1 MSREIKT
8 IPRLKVIL
16 GLFRFLKNPIPLID
30 EALIEYGDTYITYL
44 GATTKSFMSVDPDF
58 TQHILQKNN
67 KNYHKS
73 KLQTK
78 AVGKYVGQGLLTTN
92 GAYWLKQRR
101 LIQPGFKKDKIVKLM
116 SLMYEVVEEYVGE
129 LKIRLENGP
138 QEIEITEEMSL
149 LTLRIIS
156 KALFSTGIEGEQLEL
171 LNKAVTDLQSA
182 IIKNVRQPMF
192 GWWRKLTGE
201 DARNDKLSQ
210 QTYDLITKLIEDRRK
225 DAGEYNDLLDMLLHS
240 VYEDTGE
247 GMTTKQIL
255 DEALI
260 IFVAGHETTANALS
274 WTLYLLD
281 QHPDIAKK
289 LQAESEA
296 VELDGPISYADIA
309 KMEYNRQ
316 ILSESMR
323 LYPPAWITDR
333 VALEDDVANGVK
345 INKGDVIGLYI
356 YGTHHSPK
364 LWDDPE
370 KFDPSRFER
379 DKMKTYHPYAYYPFG
394 GGPRLC
400 IGQQFAMVEMQLSLM
415 ELVKNFNFK
424 LKEGHPIE
432 LSPLVTLRPA
442 HGLKMVVSNKDEMH

>member
-1 MSREIKT
+1 MTKAIKS
-8 IPRLKVIL
+8 IPRIKVIL
-16 GLFRFLKNPIPLID
+16 GLFKFLKNPIPLIN
-30 EALIEYGDTYITYL
+30 EAMEEYGDTYITYL
-44 GATTKSFMSVDPDF
+44 GATTRSYMSRDPDF
-58 TQHILQKNN
+58 TQYILQKNN

-92 GAYWLKQRR
+92 GEYWLKQRR

-116 SLMYEVVEEYVGE
+116 GLMYEVVEEYVGE
-129 LKIRLENGP
+129 LRSRLKDGP
-138 QEIEITEEMSL
+138 KEIEITEEMSL

-171 LNKAVTDLQSA
+171 LNKAVTDLQTA

-192 GWWRKLTGE
+192 NWWRSLTGE
-201 DARNDKLSQ
+201 NAKNDKLSQ
-210 QTYDLITKLIEDRRK
+210 QTYDLITDIIEARRK
-225 DAGEYNDLLDMLLHS
+225 DTGEYNDLLDMLLHS

-247 GMTTKQIL
+247 SMTTKQIL

-281 QHPDIAKK
+281 QHPDISDK
-289 LQAESEA
+289 LLAESNA
-296 VELDGPISYADIA
+296 VELSGDITYMDVA

-333 VALEDDVANGVK
+333 VALEDDEANGVK
-345 INKGDVIGLYI
+345 IKKGDVIGLYI

-370 KFDPSRFER
+370 KFDPSRFKK
-379 DKMKTYHPYAYYPFG
+379 DKMKSYHPYAYYPFG

-415 ELVKNFNFK
+415 ELIKNFKFE

-442 HGLKMVVSNKDEMH
+442 HGLKMNVSVR

>member
-1 MSREIKT
+1 MAKEIKT

-16 GLFRFLKNPIPLID
+16 GLFKFLKNPIPLID
-30 EALIEYGDTYITYL
+30 EAIIEYGDTYNTYI
-44 GATTKSFMSVDPDF
+44 GATTKAVMSVDPDF
-58 TQHILQKNN
+58 TQYILQKNN

-73 KLQTK
+73 ELQTK

-116 SLMYEVVEEYVGE
+116 GLMYEVVEEYVEE
-129 LKIRLENGP
+129 LKSRLKDGP
-138 QEIEITEEMSL
+138 QELEITEEMSL
-149 LTLRIIS
+149 LTLKVIS
-156 KALFSTGIEGEQLEL
+156 KALFSSGIEGEQLEL
-171 LNKAVTDLQSA
+171 LNRAVTDLQTA
-182 IIKNVRQPMF
+182 IIKSVRQPMF
-192 GWWRKLTGE
+192 NWWRSLTGE
-201 DARNDKLSQ
+201 NARNDKLSQ
-210 QTYDLITKLIEDRRK
+210 QTYDLITDIIEARRK
-225 DAGEYNDLLDMLLHS
+225 DTGEYNDLLDMLLHS
-240 VYEDTGE
+240 VYEDSGE
-247 GMTTKQIL
+247 RMTTKQIL

-281 QHPDIAKK
+281 KHPEISDKV
-289 LQAESEA
+289 LAESKG
-296 VELDGPISYADIA
+296 VEFDGDITYMDVA

-333 VALEDDVANGVK
+333 VALEDDEANGVK
-345 INKGDVIGLYI
+345 IKKGDVIGLYI

-379 DKMKTYHPYAYYPFG
+379 DKMKNYHPYAYYPFG

-415 ELVKNFNFK
+415 ELIKNFKFK

-442 HGLKMVVSNKDEMH
+442 HGLKMMVSVR

>member
-1 MSREIKT
+1 MAKEIKT

-16 GLFRFLKNPIPLID
+16 GLFRFLKNPIPLIN
-30 EALIEYGDTYITYL
+30 EAIEEYGDTYITYL
-44 GATTKSFMSVDPDF
+44 GATTKAIMSVDPDF
-58 TQHILQKNN
+58 TQYILQKNN

-73 KLQTK
+73 KLQTE
-78 AVGKYVGQGLLTTN
+78 AVGKYVGKGLLTAN

-116 SLMYEVVEEYVGE
+116 SLMYEVVEDYVEE
-129 LKIRLENGP
+129 LKSRLHDGA

-149 LTLRIIS
+149 LTLKIIS

-171 LNKAVTDLQSA
+171 LNKAVTDLQTA
-182 IIKNVRQPMF
+182 IIKSVRQPMF
-192 GWWRKLTGE
+192 NWWRTLTGE
-201 DARNDKLSQ
+201 NAKNDKLSQ
-210 QTYDLITKLIEDRRK
+210 QTYDLITGIIEARRK
-225 DAGEYNDLLDMLLHS
+225 DTGEYNDLLDMLLHS

-281 QHPDIAKK
+281 QHPDISDK
-289 LQAESEA
+289 LITESNKVKLE
-296 VELDGPISYADIA
+296 GDITYQDVA
-309 KMEYNRQ
+309 KMDYNRQ
-316 ILSESMR
+316 ILSEAMR

-333 VALEDDVANGVK
+333 VALEDDEFNGIK
-345 INKGDVIGLYI
+345 ITKGDVIGLYI
-356 YGTHHSPK
+356 YGAHHSSK
-364 LWDDPE
+364 LWDEPE
-370 KFDPSRFER
+370 KFNPSRFER
-379 DKMKTYHPYAYYPFG
+379 DKMKSNHPYAYYPFG

-415 ELVKNFNFK
+415 ELIKNFKFE
-424 LKEGHPIE
+424 LKEDHPIE
-432 LSPLVTLRPA
+432 LSPLVTLRPR
-442 HGLKMVVSNKDEMH
+442 HGLKMMVSNR

>member
-1 MSREIKT
+1 MAKEIKT

-16 GLFRFLKNPIPLID
+16 GLFRFLKNPIPLIN
-30 EALIEYGDTYITYL
+30 EAIEEYGDTYITYL
-44 GATTKSFMSVDPDF
+44 GATTKAIMSVDPDF
-58 TQHILQKNN
+58 TQYILQKNN

-73 KLQTK
+73 KLQTE
-78 AVGKYVGQGLLTTN
+78 AVGKYVGKGLLTAN

-116 SLMYEVVEEYVGE
+116 SLMYEVVEDYVEE
-129 LKIRLENGP
+129 LKSRLHDGA

-149 LTLRIIS
+149 LTLKIIS

-171 LNKAVTDLQSA
+171 LNKAVTDLQTA
-182 IIKNVRQPMF
+182 IIKSVRQPMF
-192 GWWRKLTGE
+192 NWWRTLTGE
-201 DARNDKLSQ
+201 NAKNDKLSQ
-210 QTYDLITKLIEDRRK
+210 QTYDLITGIIEARRK
-225 DAGEYNDLLDMLLHS
+225 DTGEYNDLLDMLLHS

-281 QHPDIAKK
+281 KHPDISDK
-289 LQAESEA
+289 LITESNKVKLE
-296 VELDGPISYADIA
+296 GDITYQDVA
-309 KMEYNRQ
+309 KMDYNRQ
-316 ILSESMR
+316 ILSEAMR

-333 VALEDDVANGVK
+333 VALEDDEFNGIK
-345 INKGDVIGLYI
+345 ITKGDVIGLYI
-356 YGTHHSPK
+356 YGAHHSNK
-364 LWDDPE
+364 LWDEPD
-370 KFDPSRFER
+370 KFNPSRFER
-379 DKMKTYHPYAYYPFG
+379 DKMKSNHPYAYYPFG

-415 ELVKNFNFK
+415 ELIKNFKFE
-424 LKEGHPIE
+424 LKEDHPIE
-432 LSPLVTLRPA
+432 LSPLVTLRPR
-442 HGLKMVVSNKDEMH
+442 HGLKMMVSNR

>member
-1 MSREIKT
+1 MAKEIKT

-16 GLFRFLKNPIPLID
+16 GLFKFLRNPIPLID
-30 EALIEYGDTYITYL
+30 EALEEYGDTYITYL
-44 GATTKSFMSVDPDF
+44 GATTRSFMSRDPDF

-67 KNYHKS
+67 RNYHKS

-116 SLMYEVVEEYVGE
+116 GLMYEVVEEYVAE
-129 LKIRLENGP
+129 LRSRLKDGP

-171 LNKAVTDLQSA
+171 LNKAVTDLQEA
-182 IIKNVRQPMF
+182 IIKSVRQPMF
-192 GWWRKLTGE
+192 NWWRKLTGE
-201 DARNDKLSQ
+201 DAKNNRLSQ
-210 QTYDLITKLIEDRRK
+210 QTYDLITGIIEARRE
-225 DAGEYNDLLDMLLHS
+225 DPGEYNDLLDMLLNS

-247 GMTTKQIL
+247 CMTTKQIL

-281 QHPDIAKK
+281 QYPDISSK
-289 LQAESEA
+289 LLAESNA
-296 VELDGPISYADIA
+296 VELDGDISYMDIA

-333 VALEDDVANGVK
+333 VALEDDEVNGIK
-345 INKGDVIGLYI
+345 ITKGDVIGLYI
-356 YGTHHSPK
+356 YGAHHSPK
-364 LWDDPE
+364 LWEDPE

-379 DKMKTYHPYAYYPFG
+379 DKIKSHHPYAYYPFG

-415 ELVKNFNFK
+415 ELIKNFDFK
-424 LKEGHPIE
+424 LKKGHPIA

-442 HGLKMVVSNKDEMH
+442 HGLVMEVSCR

>member
-1 MSREIKT
+1 MATEVKT

-16 GLFRFLKNPIPLID
+16 GLFKFLKNPIPLID
-30 EALIEYGDTYITYL
+30 DAMIEYGDTYITYL
-44 GATTKSFMSVDPDF
+44 GATTRSYMSRDPDF
-58 TQHILQKNN
+58 TQYILQKNH
-67 KNYHKS
+67 KNYYKS
-73 KLQTK
+73 KLQTE

-92 GAYWLKQRR
+92 GDYWLKQRR
-101 LIQPGFKKDKIVKLM
+101 LIQPGFKKGKIVKLM
-116 SLMYEVVEEYVGE
+116 SLMYEVVDEYVRE
-129 LKIRLENGP
+129 LKVRLQDGP
-138 QEIEITEEMSL
+138 KEIEITEEMSL

-171 LNKAVTDLQSA
+171 LNKAVTDLQTA

-201 DARNDKLSQ
+201 DARNNRLSQ
-210 QTYDLITKLIEDRRK
+210 QTYDLITEIIENRRK
-225 DAGEYNDLLDMLLHS
+225 DIGEYNDLLDMLLHS

-247 GMTTKQIL
+247 SMTTKQIL

-281 QHPDIAKK
+281 QHPDIAEK
-289 LQAESEA
+289 LLVESKA
-296 VELDGPISYADIA
+296 VTLNGDITYADIA
-309 KMEYNRQ
+309 QMEYNRQ
-316 ILSESMR
+316 ILSEAMR

-333 VALEDDVANGVK
+333 VALEDDEVNGIK

-379 DKMKTYHPYAYYPFG
+379 DKMKSYHPYAYYPFG

-415 ELVKNFNFK
+415 ELIKNFKFK
-424 LKEGHPIE
+424 LKEGHPME

-442 HGLKMVVSNKDEMH
+442 HGLKMQVSVR

>member
-1 MSREIKT
+1 MAQDIKT

-30 EALIEYGDTYITYL
+30 EALEEYGDTYITYL
-44 GATTKSFMSVDPDF
+44 GATTRSFMSRDPDF

-67 KNYHKS
+67 RNYHKS

-116 SLMYEVVEEYVGE
+116 GLMYEVIEEYVTE
-129 LKIRLENGP
+129 LKSRLKEGP
-138 QEIEITEEMSL
+138 KEIEITEEMSK

-156 KALFSTGIEGEQLEL
+156 KALFSTGIKGEQLEL
-171 LNKAVTDLQSA
+171 LNKAVTDLQTA

-192 GWWRKLTGE
+192 NWWRKINGE
-201 DARNDKLSQ
+201 DARNNKLSQ
-210 QTYDLITKLIEDRRK
+210 QTYDLITEIIENRRK
-225 DAGEYNDLLDMLLHS
+225 ESGDYNDLLDMLLHS

-247 GMTTKQIL
+247 SMTTKQIL

-281 QHPDIAKK
+281 QHPDISNK
-289 LQAESEA
+289 LLRESEA
-296 VELDGPISYADIA
+296 VELDGDISYMDIA

-316 ILSESMR
+316 ILSEAMR

-333 VALEDDVANGVK
+333 VALEDDEVNGIK
-345 INKGDVIGLYI
+345 ISKGDVIGLYI

-370 KFDPSRFER
+370 RFDPSRFER
-379 DKMKTYHPYAYYPFG
+379 DKLKSYHPYAYYPFG

-415 ELVKNFNFK
+415 ELIKNFNFK

-432 LSPLVTLRPA
+432 MSPLVTLRPA
-442 HGLKMVVSNKDEMH
+442 HGLKMIVSNK